1 MFVAR
6 AQSLNYMYLT
16 TCNNIVFERLVWAVK
31 NASKRQCGR
40 ESIDA
45 FSMTTKTHTI
55 ENVLVWTGRQML
67 PLQFPGIPVNPTL
80 HGQVW
85 LRSPTPGSF
94 LQVEYDKLQWW
105 RPESHG

>member
-6 AQSLNYMYLT
+6 AQSLTYMYVT
-16 TCNNIVFERLVWAVK
+16 TLVLSFSNVLVWEVK

-55 ENVLVWTGRQML
+55 ENALVWTGRLML
-67 PLQFPGIPVNPTL
+67 PLQFPGIPVNPIL
-80 HGQVW
+80 HGQVQ

>member
-6 AQSLNYMYLT
+6 AQSLTYMYVT
-16 TCNNIVFERLVWAVK
+16 TCNDIVFERFSLGSQKRIKTVVWRRIDRCVFIDNE
-31 NASKRQCGR
+31 NA
-40 ESIDA
+40 
-45 FSMTTKTHTI
+45 
-55 ENVLVWTGRQML
+55 LVWTGRQML
-67 PLQFPGIPVNPTL
+67 PLQLPGIPVYPTL
-80 HGQVW
+80 HGQVQ

>member
-1 MFVAR
+1 
-6 AQSLNYMYLT
+6 
-16 TCNNIVFERLVWAVK
+16 
-31 NASKRQCGR
+31 
-40 ESIDA
+40 
-45 FSMTTKTHTI
+45 
-55 ENVLVWTGRQML
+55 ML
-67 PLQFPGIPVNPTL
+67 PLQFPGIPVNPSL